1 MSDVKIDKSTMDYM
15 SNLYKKQLDT
25 PPTDSVWMILIEDTE
40 VNGIVLKAGTYVNGV
55 RQCD

>member
-1 MSDVKIDKSTMDYM
+1 MDYM